1 MRACLALHLA
11 AAAALLA
18 IPAARAATA
27 EVQFVHPEKFSD
39 AGKSYQWVDRDTALA
54 GLKEHLVKQ
63 AAAMLPS
70 DQKLVVNV
78 TDVDLAGWY
87 DPRQLAS
94 RERRIVSESHPP
106 RIDLDF
112 RLLAADGSVLKE
124 GQRNLRDYSFL
135 TSGNLGYQNDYLRYE
150 KTMLDDWLKQEFVK
164 GKR

>member
-1 MRACLALHLA
+1 MRATIALRLA

-18 IPAARAATA
+18 IPAAQAATA
-27 EVQFVHPEKFSD
+27 EVEFVNPKKFSD
-39 AGKSYQWVDRDTALA
+39 AGKSYQWVDANTALA
-54 GLKEHLVKQ
+54 GLKEHIVKQ
-63 AAAMLPS
+63 AAAMLPA

-94 RERRIVSESHPP
+94 RERRIVTETHPP
-106 RIDLDF
+106 RIDLAF
-112 RLLAADGSVLKE
+112 RLLAADGTLIKE

-150 KTMLDDWLKQEFVK
+150 KTMLDDWMQHEFVK
-164 GKR
+164 DKR